1 MTKLTFFLALITL
14 WVSCIQPK
22 SAEKTIKDTPVNIM
36 AYYVAK
42 KGYEPETLSLEKLTH
57 IIFSFSVVIDGEMK
71 FRNEKSGE
79 LLERLVAQK
88 EKYPHLKVMIACGGW
103 GADGFSDA
111 AFSEEN
117 RQKFVKSSIAF
128 IKKYKLDGMDMD
140 WEYPGIS
147 GAGTKARPDVDREN
161 FTAIMKLL
169 REELDKLD
177 RPQVLTFASAGW
189 ERYYNFVDLDEV
201 MKYADYMNIMTYDQ
215 VGATNPTTAHHTAFG
230 NVEFEDI
237 AATPYGEQMNRYRER
252 MESRGIKVKPRSV
265 ESIVD
270 YVIEKGV
277 DPKQLVIGGAFYG
290 RAWKGVEPEN
300 NGLYQKNG
308 GSHIGWSAYSQIRKE
323 YENKNGF
330 TRYWDEFAQA
340 PYLFNPTD
348 SIWISYD
355 DTLSVKVKTR
365 YTIEK
370 QLGGIMFWELSNDTK
385 EENSLLDA
393 IFKEAVS
400 E

>member
-1 MTKLTFFLALITL
+1 MMFLLIALIAS
-14 WVSCIQPK
+14 SCGSNTFKEK
-22 SAEKTIKDTPVNIM
+22 SITDSPVNIM

-42 KGYEPETLSLEKLTH
+42 DGYEPETLALEKLTH
-57 IIFSFSVVIDGEMK
+57 IIFSFSVVIDGEMQ
-71 FRNEKSGE
+71 FRNEKSGG

-88 EKYPHLKVMIACGGW
+88 AKHPNLKVMIACGGW

-111 AFSEEN
+111 ALSEES
-117 RQKFVKSSIAF
+117 RQAFVKSSIAF
-128 IKKYKLDGMDMD
+128 IEKYQLDGMDMD

-147 GAGTKARPDVDREN
+147 GAGTKARAEVDKAN

-177 RPQVLTFASAGW
+177 RPQTLTFASAGW

-201 MKYADYMNIMTYDQ
+201 MKYANYMNVMTYDQ

-237 AATPYGEQMNRYRER
+237 ANTPYGDMMNEYREM
-252 MESRGIKVKPRSV
+252 MESRGMKVKPRSV

-270 YVIEKGV
+270 YCIELGV
-277 DPKQLVIGGAFYG
+277 DPKQLVVGAAFYG
-290 RAWKGVEPEN
+290 RAWKGVHPEN

-308 GSHIGWSAYSQIRKE
+308 GPHIGWSTYNQIRKE
-323 YENKNGF
+323 FEGKNGF
-330 TRYWDEFAQA
+330 TRHWDELAKA

-348 SIWISYD
+348 SIFISYD
-355 DTLSVKVKTR
+355 DTMSVKVKTR

-385 EENSLLDA
+385 EEHSLLDA
-393 IFKEAVS
+393 IFEEAVS